1 MRPGRTRLRPRRTRP
16 SVADSA
22 SVGEDLV
29 GPQAA
34 VDPVSH
40 HLLARFEVR
49 TLTVEVD
56 LDPVGLERD
65 QVADAPD
72 LGPHRDPG
80 GLGGL
85 VGTAVRKPAARACAR
100 RRGGAPAARGGAR
113 RPGQSPGG
121 PPRVAHVGGRHQRRR
136 GSGSRESSSGRDG
149 LREQGRGTP
158 AHRTRRERCVGRHR
172 RGGRRAPRRPRAARA
187 SAPLR
192 QPGLLDDLP
201 CREQAAQV
209 VYQQHLRA
217 TGHGSPGHGP
227 PGRRWHRRPR
237 PASIPADTHR
247 PDAAA
252 CPRRELLAP

>member
-1 MRPGRTRLRPRRTRP
+1 
-16 SVADSA
+16 V
-22 SVGEDLV
+22 
-29 GPQAA
+29 Q
-34 VDPVSH
+34 
-40 HLLARFEVR
+40 

-100 RRGGAPAARGGAR
+100 RRGGAPAARGGSR

-149 LREQGRGTP
+149 LREQGRGTL

-192 QPGLLDDLP
+192 QPGLLDALP
-201 CREQAAQV
+201 RREQAAQV

-217 TGHGSPGHGP
+217 TGHGSPATTNEPTPTESAASDPRSGRREGRPTGGSSPRATSHGP